1 MPAFPAEF
9 GMPVRV
15 DLVSSAPRKSER
27 FYRELMGWEY
37 SAAGEGGGR
46 RMAKLMGMPVSAL
59 FAADSDEGGA
69 GSGSN
74 NADATNAAP
83 SATADQWRVNFHVDD
98 VASVV

>member
-59 FAADSDEGGA
+59 FAAELDAEIARYWDELCMLEL
-69 GSGSN
+69 
-74 NADATNAAP
+74 AP
-83 SATADQWRVNFHVDD
+83 EQITGKQCIELVGQ
-98 VASVV
+98 